1 MEADLSLNSQRQI
14 IEVEN
19 VINLKP
25 VEKVD
30 VSRALEIELVGDR
43 NVRQRR
49 QDVRQAVQLQLGVL
63 QLKRK
68 CLLQRF
74 KRRSFKIGKTFSEFL
89 LLSFRHFL
97 TGSLQNFRHKSI
109 FLVRCGIFV
118 KINLSMKYYQI
129 FLQ

>member
-14 IEVEN
+14 KEVEN

-43 NVRQRR
+43 NVRQGR
-49 QDVRQAVQLQLGVL
+49 QDVRQTVQLQLGVL
-63 QLKRK
+63 QSKRK

-89 LLSFRHFL
+89 LLSFCHFL
-97 TGSLQNFRHKSI
+97 TGAVQIYRYNSNFCK
-109 FLVRCGIFV
+109 
-118 KINLSMKYYQI
+118 K
-129 FLQ
+129 

>member
-30 VSRALEIELVGDR
+30 VSGALEIKLVGDR

-97 TGSLQNFRHKSI
+97 TGSLQNFRHNSNFFSAVWHFCK
-109 FLVRCGIFV
+109 
-118 KINLSMKYYQI
+118 N
-129 FLQ
+129 

>member
-14 IEVEN
+14 KEVEN

-89 LLSFRHFL
+89 LLSFCHFL
-97 TGSLQNFRHKSI
+97 TGAVQIYRYNSNFCK
-109 FLVRCGIFV
+109 
-118 KINLSMKYYQI
+118 N
-129 FLQ
+129 